1 MTPLRFAK
9 HAEEK
14 LAVVQQLRFTIGT
27 SIVEEIV
34 RHPQKLEAGHT
45 GRVIAQGLLDETHV
59 LRVVYEEGVTKL

>member
-1 MTPLRFAK
+1 MTPLRFTK

-14 LAVVQQLRFTIGT
+14 LALVQQLGFTIDT